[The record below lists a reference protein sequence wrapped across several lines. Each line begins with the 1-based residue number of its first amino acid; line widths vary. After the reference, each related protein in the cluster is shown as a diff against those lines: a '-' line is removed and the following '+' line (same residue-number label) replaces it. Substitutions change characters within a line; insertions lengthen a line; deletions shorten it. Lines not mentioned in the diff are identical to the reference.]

1 MMINQRSDV
10 GSLRKHCPS
19 GGTTAICRASPALLC
34 GPVDIAEREARS
46 AQAER
51 LVRTTLVERDVGMV
65 ATTFVDNSGIT
76 RVKSVPANRLP
87 QLAAWGVGASTSF
100 DYFRFDDWLAAPP
113 GGTAPVG
120 DLRIIPD
127 LRRLVPLAAQ
137 PGWAWTPGDRY
148 RQDGEPH
155 DCCNRLV
162 LQRLVDDAAAE
173 GMEIKAAFEIEWV
186 ISAGDGDDF
195 VSAAVG
201 PAYGMSRLVGVS
213 DYARDLIATLNAE
226 GIKVEQFHPEYAA
239 GQLELSVAAESPVDA
254 ADTSVLVRSTI
265 RAVGG
270 RHNYRTSFSPKVE
283 ADGVGNGG
291 HVHLSVWRE
300 GENLMAGG
308 NGPFGLRPAGE
319 AFGAGILNRL
329 PALLALGAPSVASYL
344 RLVPSHWAGV
354 YACWGL
360 ENREAALRMI
370 TGSVGSSDWAAN
382 LEVKCL
388 DLTANPYLLLSGLLA
403 AGLNGVAAGA
413 QLPEP
418 VDVDPAA
425 LAPEELER
433 RHIRRL
439 PTTLRQSTDALAAD
453 RVLRDALGSA
463 LLDSVLAVRESE
475 IELFADASAEQV
487 VRAFRWTH

>member
-1 MMINQRSDV
+1 
-10 GSLRKHCPS
+10 
-19 GGTTAICRASPALLC
+19 
-34 GPVDIAEREARS
+34 VDIAEREARS

-76 RVKSVPANRLP
+76 RVKSVPASRLP

-201 PAYGMSRLVGVS
+201 PAYGISRLVGVS
-213 DYARDLIATLNAE
+213 DYARDLIATLSAE

-308 NGPFGLRPAGE
+308 NGPFGLRPTGE

-329 PALLALGAPSVASYL
+329 PALLTLGAPSVASYL

-403 AGLNGVAAGA
+403 AGLNGVAAGT

-475 IELFADASAEQV
+475 IELFADASAEEV